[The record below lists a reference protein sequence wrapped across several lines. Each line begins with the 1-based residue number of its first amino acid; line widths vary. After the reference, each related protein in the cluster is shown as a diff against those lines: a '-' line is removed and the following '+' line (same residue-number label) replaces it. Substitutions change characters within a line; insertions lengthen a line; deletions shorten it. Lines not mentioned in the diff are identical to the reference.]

1 MKDIAIVIC
10 NFNKKEYLRGC
21 LDSLLL
27 SDLNLQTCDIVVVDN
42 ASEDGAPQMIKNEY
56 ANEVI
61 LLENEINS
69 GGAGGFARGINYAID
84 RSYNY
89 LVLLDND
96 IKLEPNTISVL
107 KQHLDSH
114 DDVAIVGSKICTMD
128 HPDVLQELG
137 SFIDME
143 KFNATTPL
151 KGHKDSPNLPEVV
164 ECDYVPA
171 CCLIARMD
179 VVRKIGAFDINHFIY
194 WDDMDW
200 CTKAREL
207 GYKVHAINASRV
219 YHKMGAI
226 NSQNTFSLYY
236 FERNRILFF
245 LKHLHEEQIPKFTDT
260 IVEELINLTFFSN
273 EKKKYNSAISQL
285 LGIDD
290 LSRNVL
296 GRQDSRILQKE
307 QIEPLK
313 IFENQKD
320 HNIIFIPIQNMHM
333 NRTIL
338 NNLSNFFHQVP
349 KIAISLNDKTYFANE
364 FKNYK
369 LLDINRIQKNNN
381 QLIFHVVDHIMNA
394 PKDNHS
400 IKNTIFIDVF
410 LNIQFASNINNFFA
424 SYDTYKSIFLNIF
437 KPVLEDKFRYIYYSL
452 HKEYD

>member
-27 SDLNLQTCDIVVVDN
+27 SDLDLKTCDIIVVDN

-84 RSYNY
+84 RKYNY

-96 IKLEPNTISVL
+96 IKLEPNTISAL
-107 KQHLDSH
+107 KQHLDLH

-128 HPDVLQELG
+128 SPDILQELG

-151 KGHKDSPNLPEVV
+151 KGHKDSDDLPDVV

-171 CCLIARMD
+171 CCLIAKMD
-179 VVRKIGAFDINHFIY
+179 VVRKIGAFDVNHFIY

-207 GYKVHAINASRV
+207 GYKVHAINASKV
-219 YHKMGAI
+219 FHKMGAI
-226 NSQNTFSLYY
+226 NSVNTFSLYY

-245 LKHLHEEQIPKFTDT
+245 LKHLKEEDIPKFTD
-260 IVEELINLTFFSN
+260 IVAQELINLTFFSN
-273 EKKKYNSAISQL
+273 EKKRYNSAISQL
-285 LGIDD
+285 LGISD
-290 LSRNVL
+290 LERGLL
-296 GRQDSRILQKE
+296 GRQDERILTKE
-307 QIEPLK
+307 QTNP
-313 IFENQKD
+313 FELFNDKKSYA
-320 HNIIFIPIQNMHM
+320 IIFVPIDAMMFSRKIYQD
-333 NRTIL
+333 
-338 NNLSNFFHQVP
+338 LSNFFEKEVTIATDNIEFFKKEFSDEQV
-349 KIAISLNDKTYFANE
+349 I
-364 FKNYK
+364 
-369 LLDINRIQKNNN
+369 DINHIKHTDN
-381 QLIFHVVDHIMNA
+381 QLFFYAAEHIMSS
-394 PKDNHS
+394 PKENTLP
-400 IKNTIFIDVF
+400 KNSYFIDGF
-410 LNIQFASNINNFFA
+410 TNIQSAQNIHSFLD
-424 SYDTYKSIFLNIF
+424 SYERYRSIFLNIF
-437 KPVLEDKFRYIYYSL
+437 KPVLEDQFQFIYSKLY
-452 HKEYD
+452 H